1 MSTIVETGTVAKQG
15 NMSINLILSGN
26 KEEIYQNKSRQRCSA
41 TTETKQK
48 EDHTLI
54 ADNERNPGE

>member
-26 KEEIYQNKSRQRCSA
+26 KEEIYQNKSRQRRSA

-48 EDHTLI
+48 RTTHS
-54 ADNERNPGE
+54 